1 MPAEPL
7 NTKHRSLLLS
17 VHAASL
23 WPVWKWYAARMTDG
37 SDEPWGLLALVA
49 ALAIVWW
56 GRQPPA
62 VKEDRRWLALGTLL
76 TLLYAA
82 IFPSASALI
91 RAAVAVAAL
100 GCTLIAVSG
109 SRARLPIIG
118 LLLLSL
124 PLLSSLQFYLGYP
137 MRVLTA
143 IGASTLLRPFG
154 MTVHRLGTAMEWEDR
169 TVLIDAPCSGVKML
183 WVGLFLGCL
192 LLAGRGDGSLR
203 HGVKVLAAA
212 VLAVLIGNS
221 LRAAALFIAETHWLA
236 PSHLIHDAI
245 GVASFVLTCGSI
257 AAAATRRSH
266 ARF

>member
-76 TLLYAA
+76 TLLSAA

-100 GCTLIAVSG
+100 GCTLIAMSG
-109 SRARLPIIG
+109 SRARMPIIG

-143 IGASTLLRPFG
+143 IGASTLLRPLG
-154 MTVHRLGTAMEWEDR
+154 MTVEHLGTAMEWRDR
-169 TVLIDAPCSGVKML
+169 TVLVDAPCSGVKML
-183 WVGLFLGCL
+183 WVGLFLACV
-192 LLAGRGDGSLR
+192 LLAGRGEHTLR
-203 HGVKVLAAA
+203 HVCKVLAAA
-212 VLAVLIGNS
+212 VVAVLAGNM
-221 LRAAALFIAETHWLA
+221 LRAAALFIAETHGPE
-236 PSHLIHDAI
+236 PSHFVHDAV
-245 GVASFVLTCGSI
+245 GVVSFVLTCGSI
-257 AAAATRRSH
+257 AVVAARRPH
-266 ARF
+266 ANA